1 MPAGHGVHA
10 ERASRGRPAMGQTG
24 VMDGPQNVLALPQT
38 PDAIE
43 LRHLRAFVAVA
54 EDLSFSRAAQRLFIT
69 QPALSRQIR
78 GLERLVGCDL
88 FRRSTQRVELTLA
101 GEALLARARALLA
114 DLDDAISVT
123 RSVGGELAGRM
134 AMLWEPWARA
144 SAGVADLDAIR
155 TALEELHGK
164 FTPPAGVAVA
174 PVIAGGVPALRVT
187 PEAAS
192 PACVL
197 YLHGG
202 GHVAGSAFGYRHL
215 AGAVATAARAPA
227 LVIDYRLAPEHPYPA
242 AVQDAVN
249 AYLWLR
255 DTGDEGKI
263 VVAGD
268 SSAGGL
274 VMSLLLALRERG
286 LPLPAGAV
294 LLCPW
299 VDLAGRTQRPPQDSP
314 LVFSPEMAHRLAQA
328 YLAGQPAGDPLLD
341 PLRTPLTGLPP
352 LLIHAASGDA
362 VLQEAQLLAQHATRC
377 GVEASITVYPVPT
390 HDFHIFWSF
399 LPEAR
404 NAIDEIGRFVRAVTS
419 TPGESAASQPG

>member
-1 MPAGHGVHA
+1 
-10 ERASRGRPAMGQTG
+10 
-24 VMDGPQNVLALPQT
+24 
-38 PDAIE
+38 
-43 LRHLRAFVAVA
+43 
-54 EDLSFSRAAQRLFIT
+54 LFIT

-144 SAGVADLDAIR
+144 SADVADLDAIR
-155 TALEELHGK
+155 TTLEELHGT
-164 FTPPAGVAVA
+164 FTPPADVAVA

-192 PACVL
+192 RACVL

-215 AGAVATAARAPA
+215 AGAIAAAARAPV

-242 AVQDAVN
+242 SVQDAVN

-255 DTGDEGKI
+255 DTAADAGKI

-294 LLCPW
+294 LMCPW
-299 VDLAGRTQRPPQDSP
+299 LDLTGRTQRPPQDSP
-314 LVFSPEMAHRLAQA
+314 LVFSPDMAHRLAQA
-328 YLAGQPAGDPLLD
+328 YLAGQPADDPLLD
-341 PLRTPLTGLPP
+341 PLHTALAGLPP

-362 VLQEAQLLAQHATRC
+362 VLQEAQLLAQHATQC
-377 GVEASITVYPVPT
+377 GVEVRITVYPVPT
-390 HDFHIFWSF
+390 HDFHVFWSF

-404 NAIDEIGRFVRAVTS
+404 NAIDEIGRFTGAVTS
-419 TPGESAASQPG
+419 TPEEPAAGQPG

>member
-1 MPAGHGVHA
+1 MRH
-10 ERASRGRPAMGQTG
+10 TG
-24 VMDGPQNVLALPQT
+24 VMDGPQNVLALPQA

-54 EDLSFSRAAQRLFIT
+54 DDLNFSRAAQRLFIS

-78 GLERLVGCDL
+78 GLERLVGCEL

-101 GEALLARARALLA
+101 GESLLARARTLLA

-123 RSVGGELAGRM
+123 RSVGGEMAGRI
-134 AMLWEPWARA
+134 ALLWEPWARA
-144 SAGVADLDAIR
+144 SAGDADLDAIR
-155 TALEELHGK
+155 AALEELHGR
-164 FTPPAGVAVA
+164 FAPPPEVTVA
-174 PVIAGGVPALRVT
+174 PVIAGGVPALRIA
-187 PEAAS
+187 PEGPEGPSEAV
-192 PACVL
+192 VL

-215 AGAVATAARAPA
+215 AGAIATAAQVPA

-242 AVQDAVN
+242 GLQDAVN
-249 AYLWLR
+249 AYLWLH
-255 DTGDEGKI
+255 DTGAGETKV

-274 VMSLLLALRERG
+274 IMSLLLALRERDI
-286 LPLPAGAV
+286 PVPAGAV
-294 LLCPW
+294 LMCPW

-314 LVFSPEMAHRLAQA
+314 LVFSPEMAQRLAQA
-328 YLAGQPAGDPLLD
+328 YLAGQPTDDPLLN
-341 PLRTPLTGLPP
+341 PLHTSLAGLPP
-352 LLIHAASGDA
+352 LLIHAASGDS

-377 GVEASITVYPVPT
+377 GVEARITIYPVPT
-390 HDFHIFWSF
+390 HAFHIFWSF

-404 NAIDEIGRFVRAVTS
+404 DAVDEAGRFIRMVTG
-419 TPGESAASQPG
+419 TPRDATSGQVNRPQRNG

>member
-1 MPAGHGVHA
+1 
-10 ERASRGRPAMGQTG
+10 
-24 VMDGPQNVLALPQT
+24 MDGPRNVLALPQT

-101 GEALLARARALLA
+101 GEALLARARSLLA

-134 AMLWEPWARA
+134 ALLWEPWARA
-144 SAGVADLDAIR
+144 SADLADLDGIR
-155 TALEELHGK
+155 AAVEELHGQ
-164 FTPPAGVAVA
+164 FTPPQDVAVA
-174 PVIAGGVPALRVT
+174 PVIAGGVPALRIT

-192 PACVL
+192 PAAVL

-202 GHVAGSAFGYRHL
+202 GHMSGSAFGYRHL
-215 AGAVATAARAPA
+215 AGAIAVAAQAPA
-227 LVIDYRLAPEHPYPA
+227 LVVDYRLAPEHPYPA

-255 DTGDEGKI
+255 DSGDQGKI

-274 VMSLLLALRERG
+274 VMSVLLALRERD
-286 LPLPAGAV
+286 LPVPAGAA

-299 VDLAGRTQRPPQDSP
+299 VDLTGRTQRPPQDSS
-314 LVFSPEMAHRLAQA
+314 LVFSPDMAHRLAQA
-328 YLAGQPAGDPLLD
+328 YLAGQPADDPLLD
-341 PLRTPLTGLPP
+341 PLHTPLAGLPP
-352 LLIHAASGDA
+352 LLIHAASGDS
-362 VLQEAQLLAQHATRC
+362 VLQEAQLLAQHASRC
-377 GVEASITVYPVPT
+377 GVEAKITVYPVPT

-404 NAIDEIGRFVRAVTS
+404 NAIDEIGRFVRTVTS
-419 TPGESAASQPG
+419 TPGESAARQPG

>member
-1 MPAGHGVHA
+1 
-10 ERASRGRPAMGQTG
+10 MGQTG
-24 VMDGPQNVLALPQT
+24 TMDGSQNEPAPNVLALPQA

-54 EDLSFSRAAQRLFIT
+54 DDLSFSRAAQRLFIS

-101 GEALLARARALLA
+101 GEALLARARSLLA

-134 AMLWEPWARA
+134 ALLWEPWARA
-144 SAGVADLDAIR
+144 SADVADLDGIR
-155 TALEELHGK
+155 AALEELHGQ
-164 FTPPAGVAVA
+164 FTPPPDVAVA

-187 PEAAS
+187 PEISSSAT
-192 PACVL
+192 VL
-197 YLHGG
+197 FLHGG

-215 AGAVATAARAPA
+215 AAAIALAARAPA

-255 DTGDEGKI
+255 DTGGDEARI

-274 VMSLLLALRERG
+274 VMSLLLALRERD
-286 LPLPAGAV
+286 LPEPAGAA

-299 VDLAGRTQRPPQDSP
+299 VDLTGRTQRPPQDSS
-314 LVFSPEMAHRLAQA
+314 LVFSPEMAHRLTQA
-328 YLAGQPAGDPLLD
+328 YLAGHPVDDPLLS
-341 PLRTPLTGLPP
+341 PLQTSLAGLPP
-352 LLIHAASGDA
+352 LLIQAASGDA
-362 VLQEAQLLAQHATRC
+362 VLQEAQLLARHATQC
-377 GVEASITVYPVPT
+377 GVDASITVYPVPT
-390 HDFHIFWSF
+390 HDFHVFWSF

-404 NAIDEIGRFVRAVTS
+404 DAIDQIGRFVRTVAS
-419 TPGESAASQPG
+419 PPGESAADQPG

>member
-1 MPAGHGVHA
+1 M
-10 ERASRGRPAMGQTG
+10 RQTG
-24 VMDGPQNVLALPQT
+24 VMDGPRNVLALPQT

-101 GEALLARARALLA
+101 GEALLARARSLLA

-134 AMLWEPWARA
+134 ALLWEPWARA
-144 SAGVADLDAIR
+144 SADLADLDGIR
-155 TALEELHGK
+155 AAVEELHGQ
-164 FTPPAGVAVA
+164 FTPPQDVAVA
-174 PVIAGGVPALRVT
+174 PVIAGGVPALRIT

-192 PACVL
+192 PAAVL

-202 GHVAGSAFGYRHL
+202 GHMSGSAFGYRHL
-215 AGAVATAARAPA
+215 AGAIAVAAQAPA
-227 LVIDYRLAPEHPYPA
+227 LVVDYRLAPEHPYPA

-255 DTGDEGKI
+255 DSGDQGKI

-274 VMSLLLALRERG
+274 VMSVLLALRERD
-286 LPLPAGAV
+286 LPVPAGAA

-299 VDLAGRTQRPPQDSP
+299 VDLTGRTQRPPQDSS
-314 LVFSPEMAHRLAQA
+314 LVFSPDMAHRLAQA
-328 YLAGQPAGDPLLD
+328 YLAGQPADDPLLD
-341 PLRTPLTGLPP
+341 PLHTPLAGLPP
-352 LLIHAASGDA
+352 LLIHAASGDS
-362 VLQEAQLLAQHATRC
+362 VLQEAQLLAQHASRC
-377 GVEASITVYPVPT
+377 GVEAKITVYPVPT

-404 NAIDEIGRFVRAVTS
+404 NAIDEIGRFVRTVTS
-419 TPGESAASQPG
+419 TPGESAARQPG

>member
-1 MPAGHGVHA
+1 
-10 ERASRGRPAMGQTG
+10 MGQTG
-24 VMDGPQNVLALPQT
+24 SMDGPQNVLALPQA

-54 EDLSFSRAAQRLFIT
+54 DDLSFSRAAQRLFIS

-134 AMLWEPWARA
+134 ALLWEPWARA
-144 SAGVADLDAIR
+144 SADVADLDGIR
-155 TALEELHGK
+155 AALEELHAQ
-164 FTPPAGVAVA
+164 FTPPADVTVA
-174 PVIAGGVPALRVT
+174 PVIAGGVPALRIT
-187 PEAAS
+187 PETAS
-192 PACVL
+192 PAAATVL
-197 YLHGG
+197 FLHGG

-215 AGAVATAARAPA
+215 AAALALAARAPA

-255 DTGDEGKI
+255 DTGGDE
-263 VVAGD
+263 A
-268 SSAGGL
+268 AGGL
-274 VMSLLLALRERG
+274 VMTLLLALRERD
-286 LPLPAGAV
+286 LPMPAGAA

-299 VDLAGRTQRPPQDSP
+299 VDLTGRTQRPAQDSP

-328 YLAGQPAGDPLLD
+328 YLAGHPADDPLLS
-341 PLRTPLTGLPP
+341 PLQTSLAGLPP

-362 VLQEAQLLAQHATRC
+362 VLQEAQLLARHAIQC
-377 GVEASITVYPVPT
+377 GVDASITVYPVPT

-404 NAIDEIGRFVRAVTS
+404 DAIDQLGRFVRTVAS
-419 TPGESAASQPG
+419 PPGESAAPQPG

>member
-1 MPAGHGVHA
+1 
-10 ERASRGRPAMGQTG
+10 
-24 VMDGPQNVLALPQT
+24 MDGPQNEPAPNVLALPQA

-54 EDLSFSRAAQRLFIT
+54 DDLSFSRAAQRLFIS

-134 AMLWEPWARA
+134 ALLWEPWARA
-144 SAGVADLDAIR
+144 SADVADLDGIR
-155 TALEELHGK
+155 AALEELHGQ
-164 FTPPAGVAVA
+164 FTPPPDVAVA

-187 PEAAS
+187 PEVSSSAT
-192 PACVL
+192 VL
-197 YLHGG
+197 FLHGG

-215 AGAVATAARAPA
+215 AAAIALAARAPA

-255 DTGDEGKI
+255 DTGGDEARI

-274 VMSLLLALRERG
+274 VMSLLLALRERD
-286 LPLPAGAV
+286 LPEPAGAA

-299 VDLAGRTQRPPQDSP
+299 VDLTGRTQRPPQDSP

-328 YLAGQPAGDPLLD
+328 YLAGHPVDDPLLS
-341 PLRTPLTGLPP
+341 PLQTSLAGLPP
-352 LLIHAASGDA
+352 LLIQAASGDA
-362 VLQEAQLLAQHATRC
+362 VLQEAQLLARHATQC
-377 GVEASITVYPVPT
+377 GVDASITVYPVPT
-390 HDFHIFWSF
+390 HDFHVFWSF

-404 NAIDEIGRFVRAVTS
+404 DAIDQIGRFVRTVAS
-419 TPGESAASQPG
+419 PPGESAADQPG

>member
-1 MPAGHGVHA
+1 
-10 ERASRGRPAMGQTG
+10 MGQTG
-24 VMDGPQNVLALPQT
+24 SMDGPQNVLALPQA

-54 EDLSFSRAAQRLFIT
+54 DDLSFSRAAQRLFIS

-123 RSVGGELAGRM
+123 RSVGGELAGRI
-134 AMLWEPWARA
+134 ALLWEPWARA
-144 SAGVADLDAIR
+144 SADVADLDGIR
-155 TALEELHGK
+155 AALEELHAQ
-164 FTPPAGVAVA
+164 FTPPADVTVA
-174 PVIAGGVPALRVT
+174 PVIAGGVPALRIT
-187 PEAAS
+187 PETAS
-192 PACVL
+192 PAAATVL
-197 YLHGG
+197 FLHGG

-215 AGAVATAARAPA
+215 AAALALAARAPA

-255 DTGDEGKI
+255 DTG
-263 VVAGD
+263 GD
-268 SSAGGL
+268 SAAGGL
-274 VMSLLLALRERG
+274 VMTLLLALRERD
-286 LPLPAGAV
+286 LPMPAGAA

-299 VDLAGRTQRPPQDSP
+299 VDLTGRTQRPAQDSP

-328 YLAGQPAGDPLLD
+328 YLAGHPADDPLLS
-341 PLRTPLTGLPP
+341 PLQTSLAGLPP

-362 VLQEAQLLAQHATRC
+362 VLQEAQLLARHAIQC
-377 GVEASITVYPVPT
+377 GVDASITVYPVPT

-404 NAIDEIGRFVRAVTS
+404 DAIDQLGRFVRTVAS
-419 TPGESAASQPG
+419 PPGESAAPQPG

>member
-1 MPAGHGVHA
+1 
-10 ERASRGRPAMGQTG
+10 MGQTG

-144 SAGVADLDAIR
+144 SADVADLDAIR

-164 FTPPAGVAVA
+164 FTPPAAVAVA

-215 AGAVATAARAPA
+215 AGAIATAARAPA

-255 DTGDEGKI
+255 DTGGDEGKI

-286 LPLPAGAV
+286 LAAARRGRADVPVGRPGRPDAAAAAGFPAG
-294 LLCPW
+294 L
-299 VDLAGRTQRPPQDSP
+299 LAGHGPPP
-314 LVFSPEMAHRLAQA
+314 GPGLPGR
-328 YLAGQPAGDPLLD
+328 PAGRRPVAH

-362 VLQEAQLLAQHATRC
+362 VLQEAQLLAQHATQC

-404 NAIDEIGRFVRAVTS
+404 NAIDEIGRFVRAVAS
-419 TPGESAASQPG
+419 PGQSAFGQPG

>member
-1 MPAGHGVHA
+1 
-10 ERASRGRPAMGQTG
+10 MGQTG
-24 VMDGPQNVLALPQT
+24 VMDGPRNVLALPQT

-101 GEALLARARALLA
+101 GEALLARARSLLA

-134 AMLWEPWARA
+134 ALLWEPWARA
-144 SAGVADLDAIR
+144 SADLADLDGIR
-155 TALEELHGK
+155 AAVEELHGQ
-164 FTPPAGVAVA
+164 FTPPQDVAVA
-174 PVIAGGVPALRVT
+174 PVIAGGVPALRMT

-192 PACVL
+192 PAAVL

-202 GHVAGSAFGYRHL
+202 GHMSGSAFGYRHL
-215 AGAVATAARAPA
+215 AGAIAVAAQAPA
-227 LVIDYRLAPEHPYPA
+227 LVVDYRLAPEHPYPA

-255 DTGDEGKI
+255 DSGDQGKI

-274 VMSLLLALRERG
+274 VMSVLLALRERD
-286 LPLPAGAV
+286 LPVPAGAA

-299 VDLAGRTQRPPQDSP
+299 VDLTGRTQRPPQDSS
-314 LVFSPEMAHRLAQA
+314 LVFSPDMAHRLAQA
-328 YLAGQPAGDPLLD
+328 YLAGQTADDPLLD
-341 PLRTPLTGLPP
+341 PLHTPLAGLPP
-352 LLIHAASGDA
+352 LLIHAASGDS
-362 VLQEAQLLAQHATRC
+362 VLQEAQLLAQHASRC
-377 GVEASITVYPVPT
+377 GVEAKITVYPVPT

-404 NAIDEIGRFVRAVTS
+404 NAIDEIGRFVRTVTS
-419 TPGESAASQPG
+419 TPGESAARQPG

>member
-1 MPAGHGVHA
+1 
-10 ERASRGRPAMGQTG
+10 MGQTG
-24 VMDGPQNVLALPQT
+24 TMDGPQNEPAPNVLALPQA

-54 EDLSFSRAAQRLFIT
+54 DDLSFSRAAQRLFIS

-101 GEALLARARALLA
+101 GEALLARARSLLA

-134 AMLWEPWARA
+134 ALLWEPWARA
-144 SAGVADLDAIR
+144 SADVADLDGIR
-155 TALEELHGK
+155 AALEELHGQ
-164 FTPPAGVAVA
+164 FTPPPDVAVA

-187 PEAAS
+187 PGISS
-192 PACVL
+192 PATVL
-197 YLHGG
+197 FLHGG

-215 AGAVATAARAPA
+215 AAAVALAARAPA

-242 AVQDAVN
+242 AAQDAVN

-255 DTGDEGKI
+255 DTGGDEARI

-274 VMSLLLALRERG
+274 VMSLLLALRERD
-286 LPLPAGAV
+286 LSQPAGAA

-328 YLAGQPAGDPLLD
+328 YLAGHPVDDPLLS
-341 PLRTPLTGLPP
+341 PLQTSLAGLPP
-352 LLIHAASGDA
+352 LLIQAASGDA
-362 VLQEAQLLAQHATRC
+362 VLQEAQLLARHATQC
-377 GVEASITVYPVPT
+377 GVDASITVYPVPT
-390 HDFHIFWSF
+390 HDFHVFWSF

-404 NAIDEIGRFVRAVTS
+404 DAIDQIGRFVRAVAS
-419 TPGESAASQPG
+419 PPGESVADQPG

>member
-1 MPAGHGVHA
+1 
-10 ERASRGRPAMGQTG
+10 MGQTG

-114 DLDDAISVT
+114 DLDDAFSVT

-144 SAGVADLDAIR
+144 SADVADLDAIR
-155 TALEELHGK
+155 AALEELHGK
-164 FTPPAGVAVA
+164 FTPPADIAVA

-192 PACVL
+192 SSSACVL
-197 YLHGG
+197 CLHGG

-215 AGAVATAARAPA
+215 AGAIATAARAPA

-242 AVQDAVN
+242 SVQDAVN

-255 DTGDEGKI
+255 DTGGDQTSI

-268 SSAGGL
+268 SAAGGL

-286 LPLPAGAV
+286 LPQPAGAV
-294 LLCPW
+294 LMCPW
-299 VDLAGRTQRPPQDSP
+299 VDLTGRTQRPPQDSS

-328 YLAGQPAGDPLLD
+328 YLAGQPADDPLLD
-341 PLRTPLTGLPP
+341 PLHTPLTGLPP

-362 VLQEAQLLAQHATRC
+362 VLQEAQLLAQHATQC
-377 GVEASITVYPVPT
+377 GVEAGITVYPVPT

-404 NAIDEIGRFVRAVTS
+404 AAIDEIGRFVRTVAS
-419 TPGESAASQPG
+419 TPEEPAAGQPSRG

>member
-1 MPAGHGVHA
+1 
-10 ERASRGRPAMGQTG
+10 MGQTG

-101 GEALLARARALLA
+101 GEALLARARSLLA

-134 AMLWEPWARA
+134 ALLWEPWARA
-144 SAGVADLDAIR
+144 SADLADLDGIR
-155 TALEELHGK
+155 AAVEELHGQ
-164 FTPPAGVAVA
+164 FTPPQDVAVA
-174 PVIAGGVPALRVT
+174 PVIAGGVPALRIT

-192 PACVL
+192 PAAVL

-202 GHVAGSAFGYRHL
+202 GHMSGSAFGYRHL
-215 AGAVATAARAPA
+215 AGAIALAAQAPA
-227 LVIDYRLAPEHPYPA
+227 LVVDYRLAPEHPYPA

-255 DTGDEGKI
+255 DSGDQGKI

-274 VMSLLLALRERG
+274 VMSVLLALRERD
-286 LPLPAGAV
+286 LPVPAGAA

-299 VDLAGRTQRPPQDSP
+299 VDLTGRTQRPPQDSS
-314 LVFSPEMAHRLAQA
+314 LVFSPDMAHRLAQA
-328 YLAGQPAGDPLLD
+328 YLAGQPADDPLLD
-341 PLRTPLTGLPP
+341 PLHTPLAGLPP
-352 LLIHAASGDA
+352 LLIHAASGDS
-362 VLQEAQLLAQHATRC
+362 VLQEAQLLAQHASRC
-377 GVEASITVYPVPT
+377 GVEAKITVYPVPT

-404 NAIDEIGRFVRAVTS
+404 NAIDEIGRFVRTVTS
-419 TPGESAASQPG
+419 TPGESAARQPG

>member
-1 MPAGHGVHA
+1 
-10 ERASRGRPAMGQTG
+10 MGQTG

-101 GEALLARARALLA
+101 GEALLARARALLT

-134 AMLWEPWARA
+134 AMLWEPWARV
-144 SAGVADLDAIR
+144 SADVADLDAIR
-155 TALEELHGK
+155 AALEELHAK
-164 FTPPAGVAVA
+164 FTPPADVAVA

-187 PEAAS
+187 PEGAS

-202 GHVAGSAFGYRHL
+202 GHVAGSAFGCRHL
-215 AGAVATAARAPA
+215 AGAIATAAGAPA

-242 AVQDAVN
+242 ALQDAVN

-294 LLCPW
+294 LMCPW
-299 VDLAGRTQRPPQDSP
+299 VDLAGRTQRPAQDSP

-328 YLAGQPAGDPLLD
+328 YLAGQPADDPLLD

-352 LLIHAASGDA
+352 LLIQAASGDA
-362 VLQEAQLLAQHATRC
+362 VLQEAQLLAQHATQC
-377 GVEASITVYPVPT
+377 GVEARITVYPVPT

-404 NAIDEIGRFVRAVTS
+404 SAIDEIGRFVRSVTS
-419 TPGESAASQPG
+419 IPGESGAGLPG